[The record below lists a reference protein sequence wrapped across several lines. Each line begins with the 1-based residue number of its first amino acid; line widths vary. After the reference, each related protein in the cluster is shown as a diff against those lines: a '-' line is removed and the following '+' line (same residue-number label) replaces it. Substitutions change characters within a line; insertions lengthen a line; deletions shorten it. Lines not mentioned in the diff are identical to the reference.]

1 MKIKLSPDCGESP
14 KHELLKNITISFA
27 QFDLENLREY
37 MEEDISWTLIGDSTI
52 DGRDTFLKCLAETS
66 DNKVAELSIYNIL
79 AEGFKAAINGKMIME
94 NGDVFGFSDYYLFSL
109 NGGSKIKSITSYVI
123 QINKKD

>member
-1 MKIKLSPDCGESP
+1 MD
-14 KHELLKNITISFA
+14 FM
-27 QFDLENLREY
+27 EN
-37 MEEDISWTLIGDSTI
+37 DVCWTLVGYKPVHGKDS
-52 DGRDTFLKCLAETS
+52 FEKCLAEMS
-66 DNKVAELSIYNIL
+66 DNKVGELYIDNIL
-79 AEGFKAAINGKMIME
+79 TDGYSAAVNGKMHME